1 MLLVKEYSWEYA
13 WRFLFHFGQLLSS
26 KSKHHWQLEQQ
37 HLLLCIHEENVNIDF
52 TVAVSTWLNTY
63 SAYSCSSRSTK
74 KKPVNPNT
82 SPE

>member
-1 MLLVKEYSWEYA
+1 
-13 WRFLFHFGQLLSS
+13 LFHFGQLLSS
-26 KSKHHWQLEQQ
+26 KSKHHWQLEQEQ
-37 HLLLCIHEENVNIDF
+37 HLLLCTQIKCKYRF